1 MKVRAKISANIMLV
15 LTGEYVGM
23 DYNDCVQQALEACR
37 ERGKSVNETT
47 VLQSQVRRFDQCDRC
62 GGTGSVPSGVCHCGA
77 DMIDQNIVAHDDH
90 TPVEMDGPCDKCGG
104 SGEQKMEATR

>member
-47 VLQSQVRRFDQCDRC
+47 VLQSR
-62 GGTGSVPSGVCHCGA
+62 
-77 DMIDQNIVAHDDH
+77 
-90 TPVEMDGPCDKCGG
+90 VEPLVE
-104 SGEQKMEATR
+104 SQPGEQKMEATR